1 MNILSTAR
9 TLSIAATLAV
19 AGLSQ
24 AANVALFSDN
34 FESGNLSKWDDPF
47 SQGAVTA
54 DPLNPANKVVG
65 FTSRGLAGS
74 IFSKDFVVSPDS
86 VFTLSFD
93 YLGYRGTRSV
103 AGDFGGY
110 IGVAAS
116 VAPLLQYYI
125 GGTGV
130 FPTPLNLVD
139 DGQWHSYSY
148 TFTSGITNSLRVVV
162 EDWLGS
168 GGQPRDA
175 FFDNIV
181 LKNSRVPEPAS
192 LALVGLALVA
202 AGATA
207 NRRKQPAAAAA

>member
-9 TLSIAATLAV
+9 TLSITATLAV

-34 FESGNLSKWDDPF
+34 FESGNLSKWDDQIIPH
-47 SQGAVTA
+47 GAVFA

-65 FTSRGLAGS
+65 FNRRGLAGS

-93 YLGYRGTRSV
+93 YLGYAGQRSV

-110 IGVAAS
+110 IGVAVSAL
-116 VAPLLQYYI
+116 PILQFYI
-125 GGTGV
+125 GGTGA
-130 FPTPLNLVD
+130 FPTPLNLID

-148 TFTSGITNSLRVVV
+148 TFNSGITNSLRVVV

-168 GGQPRDA
+168 GGQVRDA
-175 FFDNIV
+175 YFDNLV
-181 LKNSRVPEPAS
+181 LKNSQVPEPAS

-207 NRRKQPAAAAA
+207 KRRQPQAAA